1 MMAPAHRRWAENK
14 KSNPWTWTLGIKEV
28 MVALIGPENV
38 REAGWDELADV
49 LKMVLYIY
57 TDAPGRILT
66 VVVFWVCSTLSSCV
80 PYPTHI

>member
-1 MMAPAHRRWAENK
+1 M
-14 KSNPWTWTLGIKEV
+14 
-28 MVALIGPENV
+28 IGPENV

-49 LKMVLYIY
+49 LKMVLCVY

-80 PYPTHI
+80 PYPTHV